1 MEENVKNQLD
11 QLGNIIDE
19 KIEKAT
25 GQALESATG
34 KADSALKGEIDNLT
48 KKFNERFDSFE
59 VENKKM
65 FEKKNESKNFK
76 TNLVKALNE
85 GAIDNLVKGNTNA
98 AAFEINAYLQKNDMT
113 MNADYSGEVVPADRV
128 PGFKFDPNR
137 PQNMRQII
145 PNGSTG
151 SDVVRFVKESG
162 YSNGAAAKAEGA
174 TLGQTDFDMTAT
186 SVNVEKIG
194 TYLRISEEMLAD
206 TAQLTSYIS
215 NRVPAKLLE
224 VEDDQILGGNGSS
237 PNLNG
242 LYNSGTNFDT
252 SSNGAF
258 YQSVD
263 SANEFDVLVA
273 AINQLAL
280 SNYKPNYILLNP
292 TDFHK
297 ILLLKDSQS
306 RYLKDQVYAGL
317 QPSFMG
323 VPVIINNEVN
333 AGTFLVGDF
342 NSCLLWIREN
352 LSVSF
357 HREDGTN
364 IRDGFVTVRCQ
375 ERVALA
381 TYLPLGIIDGT
392 FSTAKTALETP

>member
-1 MEENVKNQLD
+1 MEDNVKKQLD

-25 GQALESATG
+25 GQALESANG
-34 KADSALKGEIDNLT
+34 KADETLKSEIDNLT

-65 FEKKNESKNFK
+65 FEKKNESKNFR
-76 TNLVKALNE
+76 TNLTKALNE
-85 GAIDNLVKGNTNA
+85 GAIENLVKGNTNA
-98 AAFEINAYLQKNDMT
+98 AAFEIKADMT
-113 MNADYSGEVVPADRV
+113 TGADYTGEVIAADRV

-145 PNGSTG
+145 PNGSTS

-162 YSNGAAAKAEGA
+162 YSNGAAAANEGS

-194 TYLRISEEMLAD
+194 TYLRISEEMLND
-206 TAQLTSYIS
+206 TQQLTSYIS

-224 VEDDQILGGNGSS
+224 VEDDQILGGSGSA

-252 SSNGAF
+252 SSSGAF

-333 AGTFLVGDF
+333 AGSFLVGDF
-342 NSCLLWIREN
+342 NSCQLWIREN

>member
-1 MEENVKNQLD
+1 MDENVKNQLD

-25 GQALESATG
+25 GQALESANG
-34 KADSALKGEIDNLT
+34 KADETLKGEIDNLT
-48 KKFNERFDSFE
+48 KKFNERFDAFE

-65 FEKKNESKNFK
+65 FEKKNESKSFK
-76 TNLVKALNE
+76 TNLIKALNE

-98 AAFEINAYLQKNDMT
+98 AAFEIKADMT
-113 MNADYSGEVVPADRV
+113 MGADYTGEVVPADRV

-162 YSNGAAAKAEGA
+162 YSNGAAAAAEGS

-242 LYNSGTNFDT
+242 LYNSDTNFDT
-252 SSNGAF
+252 SSSGAF

-306 RYLKDQVYAGL
+306 RYLKDQVYQGL

-333 AGTFLVGDF
+333 AGTFFVGDF
-342 NSCLLWIREN
+342 NSCQLWIREN

>member
-25 GQALESATG
+25 GQALESANG
-34 KADSALKGEIDNLT
+34 KADESLKSEIDNLT

-65 FEKKNESKNFK
+65 FEKKNESKDFK
-76 TNLVKALNE
+76 TNLTKAISE
-85 GAIDNLVKGNTNA
+85 GAIDSLRKGNTSA
-98 AAFEINAYLQKNDMT
+98 AAFEIKADMT
-113 MNADYSGEVVPADRV
+113 TGADFSGEVIPADRV
-128 PGFKFDPNR
+128 PGYFFDPNR

-145 PNGSTG
+145 PNGSTQ

-162 YSNGAAAKAEGA
+162 YSNGAAAANEGS
-174 TLGQTDFDMTAT
+174 TLSQTDFDMTAS

-194 TYLRISEEMLAD
+194 TYLRISEEMLND
-206 TAQLTSYIS
+206 TPQLTSYIS

-224 VEDDQILGGNGSS
+224 VEDDQILGGNGVA
-237 PNLNG
+237 PNLLG

-252 SSNGAF
+252 SASGAF

-263 SANEFDVLVA
+263 NANEFDVLVA

-280 SNYKPNYILLNP
+280 SNYKPNFILMNP

-306 RYLKDQVYAGL
+306 RYLKDQVYQGL

-323 VPVIINNEVN
+323 VPVIMNNEVN
-333 AGTFLVGDF
+333 ADSYLVGDF
-342 NSCLLWIREN
+342 SAACQLWIREN

-375 ERVALA
+375 ERLALA
-381 TYLPLGIIDGT
+381 TYLPLGIIDGL
-392 FSTAKTALETP
+392 FSTGKSALETP

>member
-1 MEENVKNQLD
+1 MDENVKNQLD
-11 QLGNIIDE
+11 QLGSIIDE
-19 KIEKAT
+19 KIEKAA
-25 GQALESATG
+25 GQALDSANG
-34 KADSALKGEIDNLT
+34 KADESLKNEIDNLT
-48 KKFNERFDSFE
+48 KKFNERFDEFE
-59 VENKKM
+59 VSNKKM
-65 FEKKNESKNFK
+65 FEQKNESKDFK
-76 TNLVKALNE
+76 TNLTKAIND
-85 GAIDNLVKGNTNA
+85 GAIDSLVKGNA
-98 AAFEINAYLQKNDMT
+98 GSASFEIKADMT
-113 MNADYSGEVVPADRV
+113 MGADYTGEVVAADRV
-128 PGFKFDPNR
+128 PGYKFDPNR
-137 PQNMRQII
+137 AQNMRQII

-162 YSNGAAAKAEGA
+162 FSNGAAATNEGA
-174 TLGQTDFDMTAT
+174 ALGQTDFDMTAT

-206 TAQLTSYIS
+206 TPQLTSYIS

-224 VEDDQILGGNGSS
+224 VEDDQILGGNGVA
-237 PNLNG
+237 PNLLG

-252 SSNGAF
+252 SASGAF

-263 SANEFDVLVA
+263 SANEFDVLIA

-306 RYLKDQVYAGL
+306 RYLKDQVYQGL

-333 AGTFLVGDF
+333 AGSFLVGDF
-342 NSCLLWIREN
+342 AQACQLWIREN
-352 LSVSF
+352 LSVTF
-357 HREDGTN
+357 HREDGIN
-364 IRDGFVTVRCQ
+364 IREGFVTVRCQ
-375 ERVALA
+375 ERAALA
-381 TYLPLGIIDGT
+381 TYLPLGIIDGV

>member
-1 MEENVKNQLD
+1 MEENVKKQLD

-25 GQALESATG
+25 GQALESANG
-34 KADSALKGEIDNLT
+34 KADETLKSEIDNLT

-76 TNLVKALNE
+76 TNLTKALNE
-85 GAIDNLVKGNTNA
+85 GVIDNLVKGNTNA
-98 AAFEINAYLQKNDMT
+98 AAFEIKADMT
-113 MNADYSGEVVPADRV
+113 TGSDFTNEVIAADRV

-145 PNGSTG
+145 PNGSTS

-162 YSNGAAAKAEGA
+162 YSNGAAAANEGS

-194 TYLRISEEMLAD
+194 TYLRISEEMLND
-206 TAQLTSYIS
+206 TQQLTSYIS

-224 VEDDQILGGNGSS
+224 VEDDQILGGNGSA

-333 AGTFLVGDF
+333 SGSFLVGDF
-342 NSCLLWIREN
+342 NSCQLWIREN

>member
-25 GQALESATG
+25 GQALESANG
-34 KADSALKGEIDNLT
+34 QADESLKSEIDNLT
-48 KKFNERFDSFE
+48 KKFNERFDAFE

-65 FEKKNESKNFK
+65 FEKKNESKDFR
-76 TNLVKALNE
+76 TNLTKALNE

-98 AAFEINAYLQKNDMT
+98 AAFELKADMT
-113 MNADYSGEVVPADRV
+113 MNADYTGEVVPADRV

-162 YSNGAAAKAEGA
+162 YSNGAAAAAEGA

-306 RYLKDQVYAGL
+306 RYLKDQVYQGL

-323 VPVIINNEVN
+323 VPVIINNEVS

-342 NSCLLWIREN
+342 NSCQLWIREN

-392 FSTAKTALETP
+392 FSTAITALETP

>member
-1 MEENVKNQLD
+1 MEENVKKQLD

-25 GQALESATG
+25 GQALDSANG
-34 KADSALKGEIDNLT
+34 KADEALKGEIDNLT
-48 KKFNERFDSFE
+48 KQFNERFDAFE

-65 FEKKNESKNFK
+65 FEKKNESKNFR
-76 TNLVKALNE
+76 TNLTKAISE
-85 GAIDNLVKGNTNA
+85 GAIDNLVKGNSSA
-98 AAFEINAYLQKNDMT
+98 AAFEIKADMT
-113 MNADYSGEVVPADRV
+113 TGADYTGEVIAADRV

-162 YSNGAAAKAEGA
+162 YSNGAAAANEGA

-194 TYLRISEEMLAD
+194 TYLRISDEMLND
-206 TAQLTSYIS
+206 TQQLTSYIS

-224 VEDDQILGGNGSS
+224 VEDDQILGGNGVA
-237 PNLNG
+237 PNLLG
-242 LYNSGTNFDT
+242 LYNSGTNFDV
-252 SSNGAF
+252 SANGAF

-306 RYLKDQVYAGL
+306 RYLKDQVYAGM

-333 AGTFLVGDF
+333 SGSFLVGDF
-342 NSCLLWIREN
+342 NSCQLWIREN
-352 LSVSF
+352 LAVSF

-364 IRDGFVTVRCQ
+364 IRDGFVTVKCA
-375 ERVALA
+375 ERIALA
-381 TYLPLGIIDGT
+381 TYLPLGIIDGV

>member
-1 MEENVKNQLD
+1 MEENIKNQLD

-25 GQALESATG
+25 GQALESANG
-34 KADSALKGEIDNLT
+34 KADESLKSEIDNLT
-48 KKFNERFDSFE
+48 KKFNERFDEFE
-59 VENKKM
+59 VSNKKM
-65 FEKKNESKNFK
+65 FEKKNESKNFR
-76 TNLVKALNE
+76 TNLTKALNE
-85 GAIDNLVKGNTNA
+85 GAIENLVKGNTNA
-98 AAFEINAYLQKNDMT
+98 AAFEIKADMT
-113 MNADYSGEVVPADRV
+113 MNADYTGEVVPADRV

-162 YSNGAAAKAEGA
+162 FSNGAAAKAEGA

-224 VEDDQILGGNGSS
+224 VEDDQILGGSGTS

-252 SSNGAF
+252 SSSGAF

-333 AGTFLVGDF
+333 SGTFLVGDF
-342 NSCLLWIREN
+342 NSCQLWIREN

-375 ERVALA
+375 ERVALCYLLA
-381 TYLPLGIIDGT
+381 TWYN
-392 FSTAKTALETP
+392 

>member
-1 MEENVKNQLD
+1 MEENIKNQLD

-19 KIEKAT
+19 KIEKVT
-25 GQALESATG
+25 GQALESANG
-34 KADSALKGEIDNLT
+34 KADESLKSEIDNLT
-48 KKFNERFDSFE
+48 KKFNERFDEFE
-59 VENKKM
+59 VSNKKM
-65 FEKKNESKNFK
+65 FEKKNESKNFR
-76 TNLVKALNE
+76 TNLTKALNE
-85 GAIDNLVKGNTNA
+85 GAIENLVKGNTNA
-98 AAFEINAYLQKNDMT
+98 AAFEIKADMT
-113 MNADYSGEVVPADRV
+113 MNADYTGEVVPADRV

-162 YSNGAAAKAEGA
+162 FSNGAAAKAEGA

-224 VEDDQILGGNGSS
+224 VEDDQILGGSGTS

-252 SSNGAF
+252 SSSGAF

-333 AGTFLVGDF
+333 SGTFLVGDF
-342 NSCLLWIREN
+342 NSCQLWIREN

-392 FSTAKTALETP
+392 FSTAITALETP

>member
-25 GQALESATG
+25 GQALESANG

-76 TNLVKALNE
+76 TNLTKALNE

-98 AAFEINAYLQKNDMT
+98 AAFEIKADMT

-162 YSNGAAAKAEGA
+162 YSNGAAAAAEGA

-242 LYNSGTNFDT
+242 LYNSDTNFDT
-252 SSNGAF
+252 SSSGAF
-258 YQSVD
+258 YQAVS
-263 SANEFDVLVA
+263 SPNEFDVLVA

-306 RYLKDQVYAGL
+306 RYLKDQVYQGL
-317 QPSFMG
+317 QPAFMG

-333 AGTFLVGDF
+333 AGTFFVGDF
-342 NSCLLWIREN
+342 NSCQLWIREN

-392 FSTAKTALETP
+392 FSTAITALTSS

>member
-25 GQALESATG
+25 GQALESANG
-34 KADSALKGEIDNLT
+34 KADEALKGEIDNLT
-48 KKFNERFDSFE
+48 KQFNERFDAFE
-59 VENKKM
+59 VKNKKM
-65 FEKKNESKNFK
+65 FEKKNESKDFR
-76 TNLVKALNE
+76 TNLTKALNE
-85 GAIDNLVKGNTNA
+85 GAIDNLVKGNTSA
-98 AAFEINAYLQKNDMT
+98 AAFEIKADMT
-113 MNADYSGEVVPADRV
+113 MGADYTGEVVAADRV

-162 YSNGAAAKAEGA
+162 YSNGAAAANEGS

-194 TYLRISEEMLAD
+194 TYLRISEEMLSD

-224 VEDDQILGGNGSS
+224 VEDDQILGGNGVA

-252 SSNGAF
+252 SANGAF

-306 RYLKDQVYAGL
+306 RYLKDQVYQGL

-333 AGTFLVGDF
+333 AGSFLVGDF
-342 NSCLLWIREN
+342 NSCQLWIREN
-352 LSVSF
+352 LAVSF

-375 ERVALA
+375 ERIALA

>member
-1 MEENVKNQLD
+1 MEENIKNQLD

-25 GQALESATG
+25 GQALESANG
-34 KADSALKGEIDNLT
+34 QADSALKGEIDNLT
-48 KKFNERFDSFE
+48 KKFNERFDAFE

-76 TNLVKALNE
+76 TNLVKALKE
-85 GAIDNLVKGNTNA
+85 GAIESFKNGDA
-98 AAFEINAYLQKNDMT
+98 SSAAFEIKADMT

-162 YSNGAAAKAEGA
+162 YSNGAAATNEGA
-174 TLGQTDFDMTAT
+174 AIQQTDFDMSAT
-186 SVNVEKIG
+186 SVNVEKIA
-194 TYLRISEEMLAD
+194 TYLRLSEEMLAD

-224 VEDDQILGGNGSS
+224 VEDDQILGGNGVA

-333 AGTFLVGDF
+333 SGSFLVGDF
-342 NSCLLWIREN
+342 NSCQLWIREN

-357 HREDGTN
+357 HREDGIN
-364 IRDGFVTVRCQ
+364 IREGFVTVRCQ

>member
-1 MEENVKNQLD
+1 MDENVKNQLD

-25 GQALESATG
+25 GQALESANG

-48 KKFNERFDSFE
+48 KKFNERFDAFE

-65 FEKKNESKNFK
+65 FEKKNESKDFR
-76 TNLVKALNE
+76 TNLTKAINE
-85 GAIDNLVKGNTNA
+85 GAIENLVKGNTSA
-98 AAFEINAYLQKNDMT
+98 AKFEIKADMT
-113 MNADYSGEVVPADRV
+113 TGADYTGEVIAADRV

-162 YSNGAAAKAEGA
+162 YSNGAAAAAEGA

-215 NRVPAKLLE
+215 NRVPAKLLD
-224 VEDDQILGGNGSS
+224 VEDDQLLGGNGSS

-242 LYNSGTNFDT
+242 LYNSDTNFDT
-252 SSNGAF
+252 SSSGSF
-258 YQSVD
+258 YQDVS
-263 SANEFDVLVA
+263 SPNEFAVLVPT
-273 AINQLAL
+273 INHHELY
-280 SNYKPNYILLNP
+280 N
-292 TDFHK
+292 
-297 ILLLKDSQS
+297 
-306 RYLKDQVYAGL
+306 
-317 QPSFMG
+317 
-323 VPVIINNEVN
+323 
-333 AGTFLVGDF
+333 
-342 NSCLLWIREN
+342 
-352 LSVSF
+352 
-357 HREDGTN
+357 
-364 IRDGFVTVRCQ
+364 
-375 ERVALA
+375 
-381 TYLPLGIIDGT
+381 
-392 FSTAKTALETP
+392 

>member
-1 MEENVKNQLD
+1 MDENVKNQLD

-25 GQALESATG
+25 GQALESANG

-48 KKFNERFDSFE
+48 KKFNERFDAFE
-59 VENKKM
+59 IENKKM
-65 FEKKNESKNFK
+65 FEKKNESKNFR
-76 TNLVKALNE
+76 TNLTKALNE

-98 AAFEINAYLQKNDMT
+98 AAFEIKADMT

-224 VEDDQILGGNGSS
+224 VEDDQILGGNGTS

-252 SSNGAF
+252 SSSGAF

-306 RYLKDQVYAGL
+306 RYLKDQVYQGL

-333 AGTFLVGDF
+333 SGTFLVGDF
-342 NSCLLWIREN
+342 NSCQLWIREN

-392 FSTAKTALETP
+392 FSTAITALETP

>member
-25 GQALESATG
+25 GQALESANG
-34 KADSALKGEIDNLT
+34 KADESLKNEIDNLT
-48 KKFNERFDSFE
+48 KKFNERFDDFE
-59 VENKKM
+59 VSNKKM
-65 FEKKNESKNFK
+65 FEKKNESKDFK
-76 TNLVKALNE
+76 TNLTKAINE
-85 GAIDNLVKGNTNA
+85 GAIDNLVKGNA
-98 AAFEINAYLQKNDMT
+98 GSASFEIKADMT
-113 MNADYSGEVVPADRV
+113 MGADFTGEVVAADRV
-128 PGFKFDPNR
+128 PGYKFDPNR
-137 PQNMRQII
+137 AQNMRQII

-162 YSNGAAAKAEGA
+162 YANNAAAANEGSA
-174 TLGQTDFDMTAT
+174 LGQTDFDMTAT

-206 TAQLTSYIS
+206 TPQLTSYIS

-224 VEDDQILGGNGSS
+224 VEDDQILGGNGVA

-252 SSNGAF
+252 SANGAF

-263 SANEFDVLVA
+263 SANEFDVLIA

-306 RYLKDQVYAGL
+306 RYLKDQVYQGL

-333 AGTFLVGDF
+333 SGSFLVGDF
-342 NSCLLWIREN
+342 AQACQMWIREN
-352 LSVSF
+352 LSVTF
-357 HREDGTN
+357 HREDGIN
-364 IRDGFVTVRCQ
+364 IREGFVTVRCQ

>member
-1 MEENVKNQLD
+1 MDENVKNQLD

-25 GQALESATG
+25 GQALESANG

-48 KKFNERFDSFE
+48 KKFNERFDAFE

-65 FEKKNESKNFK
+65 FEKKNESKNFR
-76 TNLVKALNE
+76 TNLTKAINE
-85 GAIDNLVKGNTNA
+85 GAIENLVKGNTSA
-98 AAFEINAYLQKNDMT
+98 AAFEIKADMT

-162 YSNGAAAKAEGA
+162 YSNGAAAAAEGA

-242 LYNSGTNFDT
+242 LYNSDTNFDT
-252 SSNGAF
+252 SSSGAF

-306 RYLKDQVYAGL
+306 RYLKDQVYQGL

-333 AGTFLVGDF
+333 AGTFFVGDF
-342 NSCLLWIREN
+342 NSCQLWIREN
-352 LSVSF
+352 L
-357 HREDGTN
+357 
-364 IRDGFVTVRCQ
+364 IC
-375 ERVALA
+375 
-381 TYLPLGIIDGT
+381 II
-392 FSTAKTALETP
+392 P

>member
-1 MEENVKNQLD
+1 MDENVKNQLD

-25 GQALESATG
+25 GQALESANG

-48 KKFNERFDSFE
+48 KKFNERFDAFE

-76 TNLVKALNE
+76 TNLTKALNE
-85 GAIDNLVKGNTNA
+85 GAIENLVKGNTNA
-98 AAFEINAYLQKNDMT
+98 AAFEIKADMT
-113 MNADYSGEVVPADRV
+113 MGADYTGEVVAADRV

-145 PNGSTG
+145 PNGSTS

-162 YSNGAAAKAEGA
+162 YSNGAAAANEGA

-194 TYLRISEEMLAD
+194 TYLRISEEMLSD
-206 TAQLTSYIS
+206 TQQLTSYIS

-224 VEDDQILGGNGSS
+224 VEDDQILGGNGSA

-252 SSNGAF
+252 SSSGAF

-306 RYLKDQVYAGL
+306 RYLKDQVYQGL

-333 AGTFLVGDF
+333 AGSFLVGDF
-342 NSCLLWIREN
+342 NSCQLWIREN

>member
-1 MEENVKNQLD
+1 MDENIVKNQLD

-19 KIEKAT
+19 KIEKAA
-25 GQALESATG
+25 GQALDSANG
-34 KADSALKGEIDNLT
+34 KADEALKGEIDNLT
-48 KKFNERFDSFE
+48 KKFNERFDAFE

-65 FEKKNESKNFK
+65 FEKKNESKDFK
-76 TNLVKALNE
+76 TNLTKAISD
-85 GAIDNLVKGNTNA
+85 GAIESLVKGNVGS
-98 AAFEINAYLQKNDMT
+98 AAFEIKADMT
-113 MNADYSGEVVPADRV
+113 TGADFTGEVIPADRV
-128 PGFKFDPNR
+128 PGYKFDPNR
-137 PQNMRQII
+137 PQNLRQII
-145 PNGSTG
+145 PNGSTT

-162 YSNGAAAKAEGA
+162 YANNAAAANEGSA
-174 TLGQTDFDMTAT
+174 LGQTDFDMTAT

-194 TYLRISEEMLAD
+194 TYLRISEEMMND
-206 TAQLTSYIS
+206 TPQLTSYIS
-215 NRVPAKLLE
+215 NRVPAKLME
-224 VEDDQILGGNGSS
+224 VEDDQILGGNGVA

-252 SSNGAF
+252 SASGAF

-263 SANEFDVLVA
+263 NANEFDVLVA

-280 SNYKPNYILLNP
+280 VNYKPNYILLNP

-306 RYLKDQVYAGL
+306 RYLKDQVYQGL

-323 VPVIINNEVN
+323 VPVITNNEVN
-333 AGTFLVGDF
+333 AGSFLVGDF
-342 NSCLLWIREN
+342 AQACQLWLREN

-357 HREDGTN
+357 HREDGIN
-364 IRDGFVTVRCQ
+364 IREGFITVRCQ
-375 ERVALA
+375 ERLALA
-381 TYLPLGIIDGT
+381 TYLPLGIVDGT

>member
-25 GQALESATG
+25 GQALESASG

-76 TNLVKALNE
+76 TNLTKALNE

-113 MNADYSGEVVPADRV
+113 MNADFSGEVVPADRV

-174 TLGQTDFDMTAT
+174 TLGQTDFDMTAS

-263 SANEFDVLVA
+263 NANEFDVLVA

-333 AGTFLVGDF
+333 SGSFLCGDF
-342 NSCLLWIREN
+342 NSCQLWIREN

-357 HREDGTN
+357 HREDGIN
-364 IRDGFVTVRCQ
+364 IREGFVTVRCQ
-375 ERVALA
+375 ERAALA

>member
-1 MEENVKNQLD
+1 MDENVKNQLD

-25 GQALESATG
+25 GQALESANG

-48 KKFNERFDSFE
+48 KKFNERFDAFE

-76 TNLVKALNE
+76 TNLTKAINE
-85 GAIDNLVKGNTNA
+85 GAIENLVKGNTSA
-98 AAFEINAYLQKNDMT
+98 AKFEIKADMT
-113 MNADYSGEVVPADRV
+113 TGADFSGEVIAADRV

-162 YSNGAAAKAEGA
+162 YSNGAAAANEGS

-194 TYLRISEEMLAD
+194 TYLRISDEMLND

-224 VEDDQILGGNGSS
+224 VEDDQILGGNGVA

-252 SSNGAF
+252 SSSGAF

-306 RYLKDQVYAGL
+306 RYLKDQVYQGL

-333 AGTFLVGDF
+333 AGSFLVGDF
-342 NSCLLWIREN
+342 NSCQLWIREN
-352 LSVSF
+352 LAVSF

-375 ERVALA
+375 ERIALA

>member
-98 AAFEINAYLQKNDMT
+98 AAFEIKADMT

-174 TLGQTDFDMTAT
+174 TLGQTDFDMTAS

-258 YQSVD
+258 YQSVNN
-263 SANEFDVLVA
+263 ANEFDVLVA

-333 AGTFLVGDF
+333 SGSFLCGDF
-342 NSCLLWIREN
+342 NSCQLWIREN

>member
-1 MEENVKNQLD
+1 MEEDVKNQLD

-25 GQALESATG
+25 GQALESANG

-76 TNLVKALNE
+76 TNLTKALNE

-98 AAFEINAYLQKNDMT
+98 AAFEIKADMT

-162 YSNGAAAKAEGA
+162 YSNGAAAAAEGA

-242 LYNSGTNFDT
+242 LYNSDTNFDT
-252 SSNGAF
+252 SSSGAF
-258 YQSVD
+258 YQAVASP
-263 SANEFDVLVA
+263 NEFDVLVA

-306 RYLKDQVYAGL
+306 RYLKDQVYQGL
-317 QPSFMG
+317 QPAFMG

-333 AGTFLVGDF
+333 AGTFFVGDF
-342 NSCLLWIREN
+342 NSCQLWIREN

-392 FSTAKTALETP
+392 FSTAITALTSS

>member
-25 GQALESATG
+25 GQALESANG
-34 KADSALKGEIDNLT
+34 KADESLKSEIDNLT

-65 FEKKNESKNFK
+65 FEKKNESKDFR
-76 TNLVKALNE
+76 TNLTKAISE
-85 GAIDNLVKGNTNA
+85 GAIDSLRKGNTSA
-98 AAFEINAYLQKNDMT
+98 AAFEIKADMT
-113 MNADYSGEVVPADRV
+113 TGADFSGEVIPADRV
-128 PGFKFDPNR
+128 PGYFFDPNR

-145 PNGSTG
+145 PNGSTQ

-162 YSNGAAAKAEGA
+162 YSNGAAAAAEGS
-174 TLGQTDFDMTAT
+174 TLGQTDFDMTAS

-194 TYLRISEEMLAD
+194 TYLRISDEMLND
-206 TAQLTSYIS
+206 TPQLTSYIS

-224 VEDDQILGGNGSS
+224 VEDDQILGGNGVA
-237 PNLNG
+237 PNLLG

-252 SSNGAF
+252 SASGAF
-258 YQSVD
+258 YQAVNN
-263 SANEFDVLVA
+263 ANEFDVLVA

-280 SNYKPNYILLNP
+280 SNYKPNFILMNP

-306 RYLKDQVYAGL
+306 RYLKDQVYQGL

-323 VPVIINNEVN
+323 VPVIMNNEVN
-333 AGTFLVGDF
+333 QDSYLVGDF
-342 NSCLLWIREN
+342 ASSCQLWIREN

-375 ERVALA
+375 ERLALA
-381 TYLPLGIIDGT
+381 TYTPLGIIDGL
-392 FSTAKTALETP
+392 FSTGKTALETP

>member
-11 QLGNIIDE
+11 QLGNIIDA
-19 KIEKAT
+19 KIEKAN
-25 GQALESATG
+25 GQVLENANG
-34 KADSALKGEIDNLT
+34 KIDEVLKGEINNLT
-48 KKFNERFDSFE
+48 QKFNERFDSLE
-59 VENKKM
+59 VANQKM
-65 FEKKNESKNFK
+65 FEKKNESKSFR
-76 TNLVKALNE
+76 TNLTKAISE
-85 GAIDNLVKGNTNA
+85 GAIDGLVKGNSNA
-98 AAFEINAYLQKNDMT
+98 ASFEIKADMT
-113 MNADYSGEVVPADRV
+113 TGADYTGEVIAADRV

-137 PQNMRQII
+137 AQNMRSII

-162 YSNGAAAKAEGA
+162 YSNGAAAANEGSA
-174 TLGQTDFDMTAT
+174 LGQTDFDMTAT

-206 TAQLTSYIS
+206 TQQLTSYIS

-224 VEDDQILGGNGSS
+224 VEDDQILGGNGSA

-242 LYNSGTNFDT
+242 LYNSGSNFDT
-252 SSNGAF
+252 SSSGAF

-306 RYLKDQVYAGL
+306 RYLKDQVYQGL

-333 AGTFLVGDF
+333 AGTFFVGDF
-342 NSCLLWIREN
+342 NSCQLWIREN

-357 HREDGTN
+357 HREDGIN
-364 IRDGFVTVRCQ
+364 IREGFVTVRCQ
-375 ERVALA
+375 ERIALA

>member
-25 GQALESATG
+25 GQALDSANG
-34 KADSALKGEIDNLT
+34 KADESLKSEIDNLT

-65 FEKKNESKNFK
+65 FEKKNESKDFR
-76 TNLVKALNE
+76 TNLTKAISE
-85 GAIDNLVKGNTNA
+85 GAIESLRKGNTSA
-98 AAFEINAYLQKNDMT
+98 AAFEIKADMT
-113 MNADYSGEVVPADRV
+113 TADYTGEVIPADRI
-128 PGFKFDPNR
+128 PGYFMDPNR

-145 PNGSTG
+145 PNGSTQ

-174 TLGQTDFDMTAT
+174 TLGQTDFDMTAS

-194 TYLRISEEMLAD
+194 TYLRISDEMLND
-206 TAQLTSYIS
+206 TPQLTSYIS

-224 VEDDQILGGNGSS
+224 VEDDQILGGNGVA
-237 PNLNG
+237 PNLLG

-252 SSNGAF
+252 SAGGAF
-258 YQSVD
+258 YQSVNN
-263 SANEFDVLVA
+263 ANEFDVLVA

-280 SNYKPNYILLNP
+280 SNYKPNFILMNP

-306 RYLKDQVYAGL
+306 RYLKDQVYQGL

-323 VPVIINNEVN
+323 VPVIMNNEVN
-333 AGTFLVGDF
+333 ADSYLVGDF
-342 NSCLLWIREN
+342 AASCQLWIREN

-375 ERVALA
+375 ERLALA
-381 TYLPLGIIDGT
+381 TYTPLGIIDGL
-392 FSTAKTALETP
+392 FSTGKTALETP

>member
-1 MEENVKNQLD
+1 MEDNVKKQLD

-25 GQALESATG
+25 GQALESANG
-34 KADSALKGEIDNLT
+34 KADETLKSEIDNLT

-76 TNLVKALNE
+76 TNLTKALNE
-85 GAIDNLVKGNTNA
+85 GVIDNLVKGNTNA
-98 AAFEINAYLQKNDMT
+98 AAFEIKADMT
-113 MNADYSGEVVPADRV
+113 TGSDFTNEVIAADRV

-145 PNGSTG
+145 PNGSTS

-162 YSNGAAAKAEGA
+162 YSNGAAAANEGS

-194 TYLRISEEMLAD
+194 TYLRISEEMLND
-206 TAQLTSYIS
+206 TQQLTSYIS

-224 VEDDQILGGNGSS
+224 VEDDQILGGNGSA

-252 SSNGAF
+252 SSSGAF

-333 AGTFLVGDF
+333 SGSFLVGDF
-342 NSCLLWIREN
+342 NSCQLWIREN

>member
-1 MEENVKNQLD
+1 MEENIKNQLD

-25 GQALESATG
+25 GQALESANG

-48 KKFNERFDSFE
+48 KKFNERFDAFE

-65 FEKKNESKNFK
+65 FEKKNESKDFR
-76 TNLVKALNE
+76 TNLTKAINE
-85 GAIDNLVKGNTNA
+85 GAIENLVKGNTSA
-98 AAFEINAYLQKNDMT
+98 AKFEIKADMT
-113 MNADYSGEVVPADRV
+113 TGADYTGEVIAADRV

-162 YSNGAAAKAEGA
+162 YSNGAAAANEGA

-194 TYLRISEEMLAD
+194 TYLRISDEMLND

-224 VEDDQILGGNGSS
+224 VEDDQILGGNGSA

-252 SSNGAF
+252 SSSGAF

-306 RYLKDQVYAGL
+306 RYLKDQVYQGL

-333 AGTFLVGDF
+333 AGSFLVGDF
-342 NSCLLWIREN
+342 NSCQLWIREN

-375 ERVALA
+375 ERIALA

>member
-1 MEENVKNQLD
+1 MDENVKNQLD

-25 GQALESATG
+25 GQALESANG
-34 KADSALKGEIDNLT
+34 KADETLKSEIDNLT

-65 FEKKNESKNFK
+65 FEKKNESKNFR
-76 TNLVKALNE
+76 TNLTKALNE

-98 AAFEINAYLQKNDMT
+98 AAFEIKADMT
-113 MNADYSGEVVPADRV
+113 MANDYTNEVVAADRV

-224 VEDDQILGGNGSS
+224 VEDDQILGGNGTS

-252 SSNGAF
+252 SSSGAF

-306 RYLKDQVYAGL
+306 RYLKDQVYQGL

-333 AGTFLVGDF
+333 SGTFLVGDF
-342 NSCLLWIREN
+342 NSCQLWIREN

-392 FSTAKTALETP
+392 FSTAITALETP

>member
-98 AAFEINAYLQKNDMT
+98 AAFEIKADMT

-174 TLGQTDFDMTAT
+174 TLGQTDFDMTAS

-333 AGTFLVGDF
+333 SGSFLCGDF
-342 NSCLLWIREN
+342 NSCQLWIREN

>member
-1 MEENVKNQLD
+1 MDENVKNQLD
-11 QLGNIIDE
+11 QLGSIIDE
-19 KIEKAT
+19 KIEKAA
-25 GQALESATG
+25 GQALDNANG
-34 KADSALKGEIDNLT
+34 KADESLKNEIDNLT
-48 KKFNERFDSFE
+48 KKFNERFDEFE
-59 VENKKM
+59 VSNKKM
-65 FEKKNESKNFK
+65 FEKKNESKDFK
-76 TNLVKALNE
+76 TNLTKAIND
-85 GAIDNLVKGNTNA
+85 GAIDSLVKGNA
-98 AAFEINAYLQKNDMT
+98 GSASFEIKADMT
-113 MNADYSGEVVPADRV
+113 MGADYTGEVVAADRV
-128 PGFKFDPNR
+128 PGYKFDPNR
-137 PQNMRQII
+137 AQNMRQII

-162 YSNGAAAKAEGA
+162 FSNGAAAKNEGA
-174 TLGQTDFDMTAT
+174 ALGQTDFDMTAT

-206 TAQLTSYIS
+206 TPQLTSYIS

-224 VEDDQILGGNGSS
+224 VEDDQILGGNGVA
-237 PNLNG
+237 PNLLG

-252 SSNGAF
+252 SASGAF

-263 SANEFDVLVA
+263 NANEFDVLIA
-273 AINQLAL
+273 AVNQLAL

-306 RYLKDQVYAGL
+306 RYLKDQVYQGL

-333 AGTFLVGDF
+333 AGSFLVGDF
-342 NSCLLWIREN
+342 AQACQLWIREN
-352 LSVSF
+352 LSVTF
-357 HREDGTN
+357 HREDGIN
-364 IRDGFVTVRCQ
+364 IREGFVTVRCQ
-375 ERVALA
+375 ERAALA
-381 TYLPLGIIDGT
+381 TYLPLGIIDGV

>member
-1 MEENVKNQLD
+1 MEEDVKNQLD

-25 GQALESATG
+25 GQALESANG
-34 KADSALKGEIDNLT
+34 KADESLKNEINNLT
-48 KKFNERFDSFE
+48 QKFNERFDKFE

-76 TNLVKALNE
+76 TNLTKALNE

-98 AAFEINAYLQKNDMT
+98 AAFDIKADMT
-113 MNADYSGEVVPADRV
+113 MNADFSGEVVPADRV

-145 PNGSTG
+145 PNGSTS

-162 YSNGAAAKAEGA
+162 YSNGAAAAAEGS
-174 TLGQTDFDMTAT
+174 TLSQTDFDMTAT

-206 TAQLTSYIS
+206 TQQLTSYIS

-224 VEDDQILGGNGSS
+224 VEDDQILGGNGVA
-237 PNLNG
+237 PNLLG

-252 SSNGAF
+252 SASGAF

-306 RYLKDQVYAGL
+306 RYLKDQVYQGI

-333 AGTFLVGDF
+333 AGSFLVGDF
-342 NSCLLWIREN
+342 NSCQLWIREN

>member
-25 GQALESATG
+25 GQALESANG
-34 KADSALKGEIDNLT
+34 KADESLKSEIDNLT

-65 FEKKNESKNFK
+65 FEKKNESKDFR
-76 TNLVKALNE
+76 TNLTKAISE
-85 GAIDNLVKGNTNA
+85 GAIDSLRKGNTSA
-98 AAFEINAYLQKNDMT
+98 AAFEIKADMT
-113 MNADYSGEVVPADRV
+113 TGADFSGEVVPADRI
-128 PGFKFDPNR
+128 PGYFFDPNR

-145 PNGSTG
+145 PNGSTQ

-162 YSNGAAAKAEGA
+162 YSNGAAATNEGS
-174 TLGQTDFDMTAT
+174 TLSQTDFDMTAS

-194 TYLRISEEMLAD
+194 TYLRISDEMLND
-206 TAQLTSYIS
+206 TPQLTSYIS

-224 VEDDQILGGNGSS
+224 VEDDQILGGNGVA
-237 PNLNG
+237 PNLLG

-252 SSNGAF
+252 SASGAF
-258 YQSVD
+258 YQAVNN
-263 SANEFDVLVA
+263 ANEFDVLVA

-280 SNYKPNYILLNP
+280 SNYKPNFILMNP

-306 RYLKDQVYAGL
+306 RYLKDQVYQGL

-323 VPVIINNEVN
+323 VPVIMNNEVN
-333 AGTFLVGDF
+333 QDSYLVGDF
-342 NSCLLWIREN
+342 ASSCQLWIREN

-375 ERVALA
+375 ERLALA
-381 TYLPLGIIDGT
+381 TYTPLGIIDGL
-392 FSTAKTALETP
+392 FSTGKTALETP

>member
-1 MEENVKNQLD
+1 MDENVKNQLD
-11 QLGNIIDE
+11 QLGSIIDE
-19 KIEKAT
+19 KIEKAA
-25 GQALESATG
+25 GQALDNANG
-34 KADSALKGEIDNLT
+34 KADESLKNEIDNLT
-48 KKFNERFDSFE
+48 KKFNERFDEFE
-59 VENKKM
+59 VSNKKM
-65 FEKKNESKNFK
+65 FEQKNESKDFK
-76 TNLVKALNE
+76 TNLTKAIND
-85 GAIDNLVKGNTNA
+85 GAIDSLVKGNA
-98 AAFEINAYLQKNDMT
+98 GSASFEIKADMT
-113 MNADYSGEVVPADRV
+113 MGADYTGEVVAADRV
-128 PGFKFDPNR
+128 PGYKFDPNR
-137 PQNMRQII
+137 AQNMRQII

-162 YSNGAAAKAEGA
+162 FSNGAAAKNEGA
-174 TLGQTDFDMTAT
+174 ALGQTDFDMTAT

-206 TAQLTSYIS
+206 TPQLTSYIS

-224 VEDDQILGGNGSS
+224 VEDDQILGGNGVA
-237 PNLNG
+237 PNLLG

-252 SSNGAF
+252 SASGAF

-263 SANEFDVLVA
+263 NANEFDVLIA
-273 AINQLAL
+273 AVNQLAL

-306 RYLKDQVYAGL
+306 RYLKDQVYQGL

-333 AGTFLVGDF
+333 AGSFLVGDF
-342 NSCLLWIREN
+342 AQACQLWIREN
-352 LSVSF
+352 LSVTF
-357 HREDGTN
+357 HREDGIN
-364 IRDGFVTVRCQ
+364 IREGFVTVRCQ
-375 ERVALA
+375 ERAALA
-381 TYLPLGIIDGT
+381 TYLPLGIIDGV